1 MRIKIEPDVR
11 KTAFTATYQG
21 TGEDHGKKYK
31 WKFYRH
37 PKHGWMLEDCEGYER
52 PLEKTWIDSLPLI
65 RRILSNHDMS
75 CPLS

>member
-37 PKHGWMLEDCEGYER
+37 PKHGWMLEDCEGYE
-52 PLEKTWIDSLPLI
+52 
-65 RRILSNHDMS
+65 
-75 CPLS
+75 